1 MSVAAGGEFVPA
13 IAIPIREFA
22 TFTSL
27 KSIVSILFRCNSHW
41 LKTYPKVCM
50 LLRLE
55 GTYVGWNQQYC
66 LRNITNFNN
75 TFLQI
80 LRVLFHHSCSPVFKD
95 FELHVI
101 LLFLQEVA
109 QEIEKVCDPLKA
121 KSAILFATDQSA
133 SIQDVR
139 RKTDK
144 SKTVKGYKIP
154 KCCLNKKLVEHID
167 AGKSNWVFVFGNY
180 MLQ

>member
-1 MSVAAGGEFVPA
+1 
-13 IAIPIREFA
+13 
-22 TFTSL
+22 
-27 KSIVSILFRCNSHW
+27 
-41 LKTYPKVCM
+41 M
-50 LLRLE
+50 L
-55 GTYVGWNQQYC
+55 YVVWNQQFC

-80 LRVLFHHSCSPVFKD
+80 LRVLFHHRCSPVFKD

-154 KCCLNKKLVEHID
+154 KCWLNTSMPVRAIEFLFLEITCFNKCCLVNMMRYDV
-167 AGKSNWVFVFGNY
+167 
-180 MLQ
+180 

>member
-1 MSVAAGGEFVPA
+1 MFTGLTGLVMAKPV
-13 IAIPIREFA
+13 RECSSWRRICSCHCHTHTRICYFHQ
-22 TFTSL
+22 FKKHS
-27 KSIVSILFRCNSHW
+27 KYLFRCNSHW

-80 LRVLFHHSCSPVFKD
+80 LRVLFHHRCSPVFKD

-144 SKTVKGYKIP
+144 SKTVKG
-154 KCCLNKKLVEHID
+154 
-167 AGKSNWVFVFGNY
+167 
-180 MLQ
+180 